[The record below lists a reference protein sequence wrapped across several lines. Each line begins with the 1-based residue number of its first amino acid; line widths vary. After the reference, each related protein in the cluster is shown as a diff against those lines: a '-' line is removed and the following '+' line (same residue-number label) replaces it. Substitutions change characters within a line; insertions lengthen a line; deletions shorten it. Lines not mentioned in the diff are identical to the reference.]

1 MAKSAKAK
9 NDEKKKE
16 RLVPITVR
24 FTPGAM
30 EAIGDVARRHNMTK
44 AEIVRI
50 AVDGKLSSYLGN
62 LVYVDDRKAQ
72 KIYKEVS
79 ELGTELEKIRYEL
92 NRIGVNYNQEIRLKN
107 IERKYAKKSDYESI
121 KRKEKEMDAVRS
133 ESLNITPRDLNAI
146 IRRYESALAKASEQ
160 LAKLVK

>member
-1 MAKSAKAK
+1 MRFMAKTK

-24 FTPGAM
+24 FTNGAV
-30 EAIGDVARRHNMTK
+30 EAIADVARRHNMTK
-44 AEIVRI
+44 AEIIRL
-50 AVDGKLSSYLGN
+50 ALDGKLSSYLEN
-62 LVYVDDRKAQ
+62 LVYIDDRKAE
-72 KIYKEVS
+72 KIYREVS

-107 IERKYAKKSDYESI
+107 IERKYEKKNDYDSI
-121 KRKEKEMDAVRS
+121 KKKEKELDEVRS
-133 ESLNITPRDLNAI
+133 ESLRITPKDLNII
-146 IRRYESALAKASEQ
+146 IRRYENALEKASEQ